1 MKIRSK
7 VLVILVS
14 MLALLNLL
22 ILAVAQVVI
31 QSSFMR
37 LEESY
42 MELNGQRVRS
52 AVDDRLSKME
62 ATLTDWSSWTETY
75 EYAAGTNPDF
85 ISLNLM
91 NETFLSLNVNLMAI
105 IPSDGRNPYAKVV
118 DLASGAERPR
128 PRGLSMLWEPDSPI
142 LPTLIGGETS
152 KGLLIL
158 PDGVLLLA
166 ARPVY
171 TSEGRG
177 PMTGVIVMARF
188 FDDTELRTLSGIVRR
203 PLARFSPGDSAIPEE
218 IRETFFPVSSAPA
231 FSIWKTDAALIE
243 GFVLIPDM
251 TGTNGMVLRVQA
263 PRDISVHGQRTIAYF
278 LFAILILSMAAGMT
292 VWILLRQVVLNPLH
306 RLNNDAIRIQTSG
319 DLSERIAEKGDDELS
334 AVTHALNAMLDAVEE
349 NQGQLQKARRNQ
361 ALGRLAGGTAHEFN
375 NILAIMQ
382 GSIEMV
388 MDDPKLAPSDS
399 ELLQKAYRAGLRGRD
414 IVAQIIDFS
423 KTARQAYEKLSLS
436 AVVRAALDMD
446 RPLFPAHISLVTEL
460 DGAVRPVLANR
471 LQVEQMVL
479 NLCKNSID
487 AIGDAPGMVTVRV
500 EETESGDFVVLS
512 VRDTGGGIPESL
524 AAQVFDPFFTT
535 KPVGKGTG
543 LGLSVVQAFMQ
554 QHQGSIDFE
563 STSGEGTVF
572 FLRFPA
578 VKTDT
583 PIERPE
589 QILIVSTD
597 GPAFRLP
604 VLALETEGYQVAL
617 EADAAQVLE
626 RFRRE
631 SDAYSLVLVDQAG
644 SIGDALNLCRTLR
657 SVNPDCRICLLK
669 DTDAEASPRDLSG
682 AGIRDVLSKPLTVRS
697 LLEIL

>member
-7 VLVILVS
+7 ILVILVG
-14 MLALLNLL
+14 MLILLNLL

-31 QSSFMR
+31 QSSFTR

-75 EYAAGTNPDF
+75 DYAAGSNPDF

-91 NETFLSLNVNLMAI
+91 NETFLSLNVNLIAI
-105 IPSDGRNPYAKVV
+105 IPSDGRSPYAKVV

-128 PRGLSMLWEPDSPI
+128 PRGLSILWEPDSPI
-142 LPTLIGGETS
+142 LPTLIDGETS
-152 KGLLIL
+152 KGLLVL

-177 PMTGVIVMARF
+177 PRTGVIVMAP
-188 FDDTELRTLSGIVRR
+188 GIVRR

-218 IRETFFPVSSAPA
+218 IRETFFPVSSAPP
-231 FSIWKTDAALIE
+231 FSIRKTDASLIE

-251 TGTNGMVLRVQA
+251 TGTNGMVLRVQG

-292 VWILLRQVVLNPLH
+292 VWVLLRQVVLNPLH
-306 RLNNDAIRIQTSG
+306 RLNSDAVRIQGSG

-334 AVTHALNAMLDAVEE
+334 AVTHALNAMLDALEE

-423 KTARQAYEKLSLS
+423 KTARQAHEELSLP

-446 RPLFPAHISLVTEL
+446 KPLFPAHIALVTEL
-460 DGAVRPVLANR
+460 DGDVRPVRANR

-487 AIGDAPGMVTVRV
+487 AIGDAPGTVTVRV
-500 EETESGDFVVLS
+500 EDTESGDFVVLS

-524 AAQVFDPFFTT
+524 AGQVFDPFFTT

-543 LGLSVVQAFMQ
+543 LGLSVVQGFMQ
-554 QHQGSIDFE
+554 QHEGTIDFE
-563 STSGEGTVF
+563 STRGLGTVF
-572 FLRFPA
+572 FLRFPT

-617 EADAAQVLE
+617 EAGAAQALE
-626 RFRRE
+626 RFR
-631 SDAYSLVLVDQAG
+631 SDSGAYSLVLVDQAG
-644 SIGDALNLCRTLR
+644 SIGDTLNLCRTLH